1 VSMRRTCKFKKGDL
15 VRVDRDWDYEGGG
28 YKYYTII
35 NIHDFIGN
43 EYIVGKVD
51 IEDGGCYLDTT
62 GWWFPESVLTMVKP
76 FKPEFG
82 YMLRLV
88 QFRNDG
94 SQSYVKDVG
103 QLITEDE
110 FEYLWDEYIEK

>member
-1 VSMRRTCKFKKGDL
+1 MSMRRTFKFKKGDL
-15 VRVDRDWDYEGGG
+15 VRVTTDCNGWLSED
-28 YKYYTII
+28 
-35 NIHDFIGN
+35 
-43 EYIVGKVD
+43 VGKEYVVGEVSD
-51 IEDGGCYLDTT
+51 KGKCYLDAT

-88 QFRNDG
+88 QFRDDG
-94 SQSYVKDVG
+94 SQSYVKDAG

-110 FEYLWDEYIEK
+110 FNELWSKFILEEEV